1 MHINHLSSS
10 TILNEIFIIF
20 LFSFVLREW
29 KEKFDLVDDEEKDQ
43 LTYHY
48 RNKFIFRPDLS
59 GPGLTGDETVTMIH
73 PR

>member
-1 MHINHLSSS
+1 MKCVFNL
-10 TILNEIFIIF
+10 LIFASVI
-20 LFSFVLREW
+20 REW

-48 RNKFIFRPDLS
+48 RNKFIFRPDFS
-59 GPGLTGDETVTMIH
+59 GPGLTGEETITMIH